1 MTPTQKPTLLV
12 LAAGIGSRYGG
23 IKQIDGFGP
32 GGETIMDYSLY
43 DAWRSGFGKVVF
55 VVREEILETVRD
67 IFLPRLAGRIQAEF
81 VVQSLDK
88 LIPEA
93 FRNPERKK
101 PWGTGHAVLCARHA
115 VSEPFVVINADDF
128 YGRSAF
134 ESVARFFNENSSD
147 SIHAMVGYRLEK
159 VLSDFGTVSR
169 GVGETDRDG
178 FLTTLVERTAIARDG
193 DSIFYTENSSRTT
206 LSPDAP
212 ISMNFWGFYPSVFE
226 LASKLFVEFLQKS
239 GGDARS
245 EFYIPIIVNEMIQ
258 RQQGKVQVLGGG
270 STWFGVTYQEDR
282 PLVTA
287 RIRELVTSGEY
298 PSSLW
303 GR

>member
-1 MTPTQKPTLLV
+1 LTPTQKPTLLV

-134 ESVARFFNENSSD
+134 ESIARFFNENSSD
-147 SIHAMVGYRLEK
+147 RVHAMVGYHLEK

-178 FLTTLVERTAIARDG
+178 FLTTLVERTAIAREG
-193 DSIFYTENSSRTT
+193 SSIYFTENSSRTL

-226 LASKLFVEFLQKS
+226 LASMLFGEFLQAS
-239 GGDARS
+239 GGSTRS
-245 EFYIPIIVNEMIQ
+245 EFYIPIIVNEMIR
-258 RQQGKVQVLGGG
+258 RQQGKVRVLGGG
-270 STWFGVTYQEDR
+270 TTWFGVTYQEDR

-287 RIRELVTSGEY
+287 RIRELVASGEY

>member
-1 MTPTQKPTLLV
+1 LTPTQKPTLLV

-128 YGRSAF
+128 YGRGAF
-134 ESVARFFNENSSD
+134 ESIAGFFSD
-147 SIHAMVGYRLEK
+147 NQSDQVHAMVGYRLAS

-169 GVGETDRDG
+169 GVGETDGNG

-258 RQQGKVQVLGGG
+258 RQQGKVKVLGGG

>member
-1 MTPTQKPTLLV
+1 M

-43 DAWRSGFGKVVF
+43 DAWRSGFGKVVC
-55 VVREEILETVRD
+55 VVREEILHTVRD
-67 IFLPRLAGRIQAEF
+67 IFLPRLEGRMRVEF

-88 LIPEA
+88 LIPGE
-93 FRNPERKK
+93 FRNAERKK
-101 PWGTGHAVLCARHA
+101 PWGTGHAVLCAQP
-115 VSEPFVVINADDF
+115 VISEPFVVINADDF
-128 YGRSAF
+128 YGRTAF
-134 ESVARFFNENSSD
+134 ESIARFFIENNSD
-147 SIHAMVGYRLEK
+147 NVHAMVGYRLEK

-169 GVGETDRDG
+169 GVGETDGDG

-193 DSIFYTENSSRTT
+193 NSIFFTENTSRTP

-212 ISMNFWGFYPSVFE
+212 ISMNFWGFYPTVFE
-226 LASKLFVEFLQKS
+226 LASKLFGEFLQKS
-239 GGDARS
+239 GGDTRS
-245 EFYIPIIVNEMIQ
+245 EFYIPIIVNEMIR
-258 RQQGKVQVLGGG
+258 RQQGKVKVLGGG
-270 STWFGVTYQEDR
+270 TTWFGVTYQEDR

-287 RIRELVTSGEY
+287 RIRELVASGEY